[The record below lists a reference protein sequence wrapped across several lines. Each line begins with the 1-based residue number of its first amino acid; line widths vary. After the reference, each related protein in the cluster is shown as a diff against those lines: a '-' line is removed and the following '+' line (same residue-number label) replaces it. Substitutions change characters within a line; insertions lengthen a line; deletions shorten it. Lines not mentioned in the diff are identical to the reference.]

1 MAEESDGG
9 VYRLHHHE
17 RLARLSVHDGGRP
30 RRASEHTAGTLRGGR
45 ARRGFL
51 AAQGE
56 EHHPSPHPP
65 GDDPRHHARRRLD
78 LQQPQYRLARDEH
91 RRAVGPDAYPRLLR
105 LQGRLQSLPLRLRGG
120 AVDGYLRHPPDVQ
133 PDLHAED
140 QGCGGGGMKTASNA
154 RAKKRLAR
162 LATHLVLSLAAL
174 AAVYPVL
181 QVVTIS
187 LRPTNKL
194 LSTSLELIP
203 DGATL
208 QSYVALFAQY
218 PFLRW
223 AGNSALVSLAVTITG
238 VALASMAGY
247 AFSRFSFT
255 GKKFGLLSL
264 LVTQMFPA
272 TMLLLPLYI
281 MLIYLGLINTYL
293 GVIITYTA
301 TALPFCIW
309 TMKGYYDTIPVSLEE
324 AARID
329 GCTQFQ
335 SFYKIILPLASP
347 ALVITGLFSFM
358 TAWSEYL
365 VAAQILQD
373 TALWTLPLGL
383 KSFEANMST
392 EWGLYGASSI
402 IVTIPV
408 VILFL
413 ALSKYLVSGLTLG

>member
-1 MAEESDGG
+1 VKASAK
-9 VYRLHHHE
+9 
-17 RLARLSVHDGGRP
+17 ARNR
-30 RRASEHTAGTLRGGR
+30 
-45 ARRGFL
+45 
-51 AAQGE
+51 
-56 EHHPSPHPP
+56 
-65 GDDPRHHARRRLD
+65 
-78 LQQPQYRLARDEH
+78 
-91 RRAVGPDAYPRLLR
+91 
-105 LQGRLQSLPLRLRGG
+105 
-120 AVDGYLRHPPDVQ
+120 
-133 PDLHAED
+133 
-140 QGCGGGGMKTASNA
+140 
-154 RAKKRLAR
+154 KRLAR
-162 LATHLVLSLAAL
+162 LATHLTLIVVSVIAI
-174 AAVYPVL
+174 YPIL

-187 LRPTNKL
+187 LRPSNQL
-194 LSTSLELIP
+194 LSTSLDIIP

-208 QSYVALFAQY
+208 HSYLALFTDY

-223 AGNSALVSLAVTITG
+223 VANSALVSFAVTLTG
-238 VALASMAGY
+238 VVLASMAGY
-247 AFSRFSFT
+247 AFSRFAFL

-329 GCTQFQ
+329 GCSQFKA
-335 SFYKIILPLASP
+335 FYKIILPLAAP

-373 TALWTLPLGL
+373 TNLWTLPLGL

-392 EWGLYGASSI
+392 EWGLYGAASL
-402 IVTIPV
+402 IVTVPV
-408 VILFL
+408 VILFVT
-413 ALSKYLVSGLTLG
+413 LSRWLVSGLTLGGVKG